1 MIKIIQLNTS
11 NYATLQEG
19 FPKSIPIF
27 PAVFISK
34 PKNNLPLL

>member
-19 FPKSIPIF
+19 FPKSILIF
-27 PAVFISK
+27 YSSFYFK
-34 PKNNLPLL
+34 T